1 MEYLSLMLGSLAT
14 NCYLLKLGDGKCV
27 IVDIGE
33 GAPVLLRRLETEK
46 LTPCAI
52 LLTHGHF
59 DHIAGVE
66 QVREKFQIPVYL
78 HALDVPMLS
87 DRNANLAYWISDS
100 PFQAVQAWQTVAD
113 GQTLTIAQKD
123 FTLIHTPGHTP
134 GSVCW
139 KCEDLLLTGD
149 TLFHMSRGRTDFPG
163 GSDAQMLE
171 SFRNSRRW
179 RGITVYC
186 RDTTRNPRSPLKK
199 NTIQPCE
206 VFNTCQL
213 KKQKH
218 QNHFPSSFP
227 DTP

>member
-134 GSVCW
+134 GGCCYYIASEHV
-139 KCEDLLLTGD
+139 LISGD
-149 TLFHMSRGRTDFPG
+149 TLFQQSIGRTDFPG
-163 GSDAQMLE
+163 GSMSDLVRAVKEKLMILPE
-171 SFRNSRRW
+171 D
-179 RGITVYC
+179 TVVYPGHMG
-186 RDTTRNPRSPLKK
+186 TTTIADEKRMNPFL
-199 NTIQPCE
+199 
-206 VFNTCQL
+206 
-213 KKQKH
+213 
-218 QNHFPSSFP
+218 
-227 DTP
+227 

>member
-87 DRNANLAYWISDS
+87 DRNANLAYWI
-100 PFQAVQAWQTVAD
+100 
-113 GQTLTIAQKD
+113 
-123 FTLIHTPGHTP
+123 
-134 GSVCW
+134 
-139 KCEDLLLTGD
+139 
-149 TLFHMSRGRTDFPG
+149 
-163 GSDAQMLE
+163 
-171 SFRNSRRW
+171 
-179 RGITVYC
+179 
-186 RDTTRNPRSPLKK
+186 
-199 NTIQPCE
+199 
-206 VFNTCQL
+206 
-213 KKQKH
+213 
-218 QNHFPSSFP
+218 
-227 DTP
+227 

>member
-149 TLFHMSRGRTDFPG
+149 TLFAHGYGRTDFAD
-163 GSDAQMLE
+163 GSFHELKE
-171 SFRNSRRW
+171 SLRALFH
-179 RGITVYC
+179 
-186 RDTTRNPRSPLKK
+186 L
-199 NTIQPCE
+199 
-206 VFNTCQL
+206 
-213 KKQKH
+213 
-218 QNHFPSSFP
+218 
-227 DTP
+227 

>member
-78 HALDVPMLS
+78 HALDV
-87 DRNANLAYWISDS
+87 
-100 PFQAVQAWQTVAD
+100 VAD
-113 GQTLTIAQKD
+113 RCGWADTHHCAKR
-123 FTLIHTPGHTP
+123 FYPHSHTGTYTGKRLLEMRGSAADGGHAVPYVTWQN
-134 GSVCW
+134 G
-139 KCEDLLLTGD
+139 
-149 TLFHMSRGRTDFPG
+149 F
-163 GSDAQMLE
+163 
-171 SFRNSRRW
+171 SRRKRCPDAGIFPKAQGAGGGLPCTAGTQ
-179 RGITVYC
+179 RGIHA
-186 RDTTRNPRSPLKK
+186 L
-199 NTIQPCE
+199 
-206 VFNTCQL
+206 L
-213 KKQKH
+213 
-218 QNHFPSSFP
+218 
-227 DTP
+227 

>member
-134 GSVCW
+134 GGCCYYFPYENVVFS
-139 KCEDLLLTGD
+139 GD
-149 TLFHMSRGRTDFPG
+149 TLFCTSVGRTDFPG
-163 GSDAQMLE
+163 GSMSDIIRSIKEKLMTLPD
-171 SFRNSRRW
+171 RT
-179 RGITVYC
+179 TVYPGHN
-186 RDTTRNPRSPLKK
+186 DVTTIENERMYNPYL
-199 NTIQPCE
+199 
-206 VFNTCQL
+206 
-213 KKQKH
+213 
-218 QNHFPSSFP
+218 
-227 DTP
+227 